1 MTDTLMLIDGHSI
14 AFRAYYALPE
24 SIADSDGRPTNA
36 IYGFCNMLFK
46 LLQDEQPAYVAVVF
60 DHGRPFREEI
70 YPLYKEGRQ
79 EIDPEVKVQVRRLRP
94 ALQALDIP
102 MYQAEGYEADDV
114 IATLTRQA
122 LERTDMHV
130 LIVSGDRDLFALAG
144 ERVTILYPQGAMK
157 DAKRYTPEEVRA
169 RWGIEPAQVP
179 LFKALVGDS
188 SDNIPGVSG
197 IGKKTAAT
205 LLAKYNSLDEIYD
218 NLNNVSTRARNRLDG
233 ARETAEMSHQLATLI
248 DAVPDVELDLERPGL
263 AYDPEDVDAAFD
275 ELDFG
280 GIRERVPASRA

>member
-1 MTDTLMLIDGHSI
+1 MTNTLMLIDGHSI

-24 SIADSDGRPTNA
+24 SITDSDGRPTNA

-46 LLQDEQPAYVAVVF
+46 LIGDEQPAYVAVVF
-60 DHGRPFREEI
+60 DHGRPFREDI
-70 YPLYKEGRQ
+70 YPQYKEGRQ

-94 ALQALDIP
+94 VLEALDIP

-122 LERTDMHV
+122 RERTEMYV
-130 LIVSGDRDLFALAG
+130 LIVTGDRDLFALADD
-144 ERVTILYPQGAMK
+144 RVTILYPQGSMK
-157 DAKRYTPEEVRA
+157 DAMRYTPEQVRE
-169 RWGIEPAQVP
+169 RWDIEPAQVP

-197 IGKKTAAT
+197 IGKKTAAR
-205 LLAKYNSLDEIYD
+205 LLAQYNSLDDIYD
-218 NLNNVSTRARNRLDG
+218 NLDTVSTRARNRLDG
-233 ARETAEMSHQLATLI
+233 ARDTAEMSYKLAKLV
-248 DAVPDVELDLERPGL
+248 DDVPDVELDLGRPGL
-263 AYDPEDVDAAFD
+263 AYDPDDVDAAFE
-275 ELDFG
+275 ELDFR

>member
-1 MTDTLMLIDGHSI
+1 MSDTLMLIDGHSI

-24 SIADSDGRPTNA
+24 SITDSDGRPTNA
-36 IYGFCNMLFK
+36 IYGFCNMLFR
-46 LLQDEQPAYVAVVF
+46 LIQDEQPAYLAVVF

-70 YPLYKEGRQ
+70 YPQYKEGRQ
-79 EIDPEVKVQVRRLRP
+79 EIDPDVQTQVRRLRVVL
-94 ALQALDIP
+94 AALDIP

-114 IATLTRQA
+114 IATLARQA

-130 LIVSGDRDLFALAG
+130 LIVSGDRDLFALAD
-144 ERVTILYPQGAMK
+144 ERVTILYPQGSMK
-157 DAKRYTPEEVRA
+157 DAQRYTPEQVRT

-205 LLAKYNSLDEIYD
+205 LLAKHNSLDEIYD
-218 NLNNVSTRARNRLDG
+218 NLDEVSTRARNRLDG
-233 ARETAEMSHQLATLI
+233 ARETAEMSYKLAKLI
-248 DAVPDVELDLERPGL
+248 DNVPEVELDLERPGL
-263 AYDPEDVDAAFD
+263 AYDPDEVDVAFSD
-275 ELDFG
+275 LDFK
-280 GIRERVPASRA
+280 GIRERVPASRV